1 MKVARRATIIAALI
15 AASLSPAL
23 AAPHHRTGDR
33 AYGHVPR
40 ITIYPARRELR
51 PYIDFSRYIDPI
63 SGMYCHN
70 TGWAT
75 TCVPPRA
82 GAPYTQWQPVDCR
95 LAWPF
100 PVCTRF

>member
-1 MKVARRATIIAALI
+1 MTAARCTLVIAALV
-15 AASLSPAL
+15 ATSLSPAF
-23 AAPHHRTGDR
+23 AAPRHRTGDR

-51 PYIDFSRYIDPI
+51 PYIDFSRYIDPL

-75 TCVPPRA
+75 TCVPPQA
-82 GAPYTQWQPVDCR
+82 GPPYTGWRPVACAA
-95 LAWPF
+95 AWPF